1 MKSKTSYEAR
11 KTKDGIQ
18 SATEKDTF
26 VDGCE
31 HREVSEQSSA
41 MLR

>member
-1 MKSKTSYEAR
+1 MKRE

-18 SATEKDTF
+18 SATEKDAF